1 MYEFRPTDHPATP
14 GVYLMK
20 DGRGRVLYVGKAKR
34 LRTRLASYFRAGAE
48 LTPKTRAMVAKVAR
62 VDTLST
68 ATEKEA
74 LLLEDSLIKKHRP
87 RYNIVLRDD
96 KRYIL
101 FRLSLSDPWPR
112 LTITRRVS
120 RDGSAHFGPFTS
132 GLAAKHT
139 WKLLGR
145 VFPLRKCGDATFRN
159 RVRPCLYHH
168 MGQCP
173 APCVKDVDREAYME
187 LVRQV
192 EMVLS
197 GRSGELVRRLTG
209 EMRRCAE
216 TLEYER
222 AAVLRDQI
230 RAVERTVERQAVVDP
245 DGGDMDVAGLT
256 SDGDGLTLAVL
267 FVRQGR
273 LLDSRCFH
281 WPGLDMEDGPSA
293 SAAFLMQF
301 YGPTRFIPAR
311 VLLPWDLGDPVLAE
325 VLSERRGGRV
335 RLDTPRT
342 GARKQLMEMAR
353 TNAREAACRR
363 RGQDS
368 ILDLL
373 AKALRLPGPP
383 RRMEAVDI
391 SHTGGQ
397 SVRAG
402 VAVYEDGSPA
412 PSQYRALTL
421 PGVEGGDDYAALA
434 AWARRRAA
442 SGPPW
447 PDLVLVDGGRGQLA
461 AVERAL
467 DEADYGEH
475 ERPDWRLVS
484 MAKTPT
490 GAKTPSVAKTPPGA
504 NTPGR
509 TGADRRAGALD
520 DRVFAPGRT
529 NPLPLRPGSPELL
542 FLQRLRDAAHR
553 HALGRQR
560 SARSGEMLKSELLTL
575 DGVGQGTARLLW
587 DRFGS
592 LEAMGAATEDDLA
605 ALPGI
610 GRKRAARLA
619 ASLSGL
625 RTGGKKG
632 AKPRKGG
639 P

>member
-1 MYEFRPTDHPATP
+1 MYEFSPADHPATP

-20 DGRGRVLYVGKAKR
+20 DARGRVLYVGKAKR
-34 LRTRLASYFRAGAE
+34 LRTRLASYFRGGADH
-48 LTPKTRAMVAKVAR
+48 TPKTWALLARVAR

-101 FRLSLSDPWPR
+101 FRLTLADSWPR
-112 LTITRRVS
+112 LIVTRRVAK
-120 RDGSAHFGPFTS
+120 DGSAHFGPFTS

-168 MGQCP
+168 MGQCL
-173 APCVKDVDREAYME
+173 APCVNEVDRAQYME
-187 LVRQV
+187 MVRQV

-197 GRSGELVRRLTG
+197 GRSGELVRRLRAD
-209 EMRRCAE
+209 MRRCAKDM
-216 TLEYER
+216 EYER
-222 AAVLRDQI
+222 AAALRDQI
-230 RAVERTVERQAVVDP
+230 RAVERTVERQAVVVP
-245 DGGDMDVAGLT
+245 ECGKGGGDMDVAGLT
-256 SDGDGLTLAVL
+256 ADGDGLTLAVL

-273 LLDSRCFH
+273 LLDSRAFH

-301 YGPTRFIPAR
+301 YGATRFIPER
-311 VLLPWDLGDPVLAE
+311 ILLPWDLGDPVLAE
-325 VLSERRGGRV
+325 VLAERRGGRV
-335 RLDTPRT
+335 RLETPRT
-342 GARKQLMEMAR
+342 GAEKKLLDMAR
-353 TNAREAACRR
+353 TNAREAGMRSAAET
-363 RGQDS
+363 S

-373 AKALRLPGPP
+373 AVALRLPGPP

-391 SHTGGQ
+391 SHTGGR

-402 VAVYEDGSPA
+402 VAVYEDGRPA
-412 PSQYRALTL
+412 PSQYRALPL
-421 PGVEGGDDYAALA
+421 PEVEGGADDYAALA

-467 DEADYGEH
+467 AEADYGEH
-475 ERPDWRLVS
+475 EPPAWRLFS
-484 MAKTPT
+484 MAKTPARER
-490 GAKTPSVAKTPPGA
+490 GS
-504 NTPGR
+504 
-509 TGADRRAGALD
+509 ADRRAGALE

-529 NPLPLRPGSPELL
+529 NPLALRPGGPELL
-542 FLQRLRDAAHR
+542 FLQRLRDASHR

-560 SARSGEMLKSELLTL
+560 AARAGEMLKSELLTL
-575 DGVGQGTARLLW
+575 DGVGPSTARLLW

-592 LEAMGAATEDDLA
+592 LEAMAGAGEDDLA

-610 GRKRAARLA
+610 GKKKAARLA
-619 ASLSGL
+619 ASLAGL
-625 RTGGKKG
+625 RTGKS
-632 AKPRKGG
+632 
-639 P
+639 

>member
-1 MYEFRPTDHPATP
+1 MYEFSPSEHPATP

-20 DGRGRVLYVGKAKR
+20 DARGRILYVGKAKR
-34 LRTRLASYFRAGAE
+34 LRTRLASYFRAGADHP
-48 LTPKTRAMVAKVAR
+48 PKTRALLAKVVR

-101 FRLSLSDPWPR
+101 FRLTLADRWPR
-112 LTITRRVS
+112 LVVTRRVA

-168 MGQCP
+168 LGQCQ
-173 APCVKDVDREAYME
+173 APCVREVDHEAYME
-187 LVRQV
+187 MVRQV

-197 GRSGELVRRLTG
+197 GRSGELVRRLAS
-209 EMRRCAE
+209 EMRLAAGAM
-216 TLEYER
+216 EYER

-245 DGGDMDVAGLT
+245 AGGDMDVAGLHAAE
-256 SDGDGLTLAVL
+256 DGLTLAVL

-273 LLDSRCFH
+273 LLDSRSFH
-281 WPGLDMEDGPSA
+281 WPGLDAEDGPSA
-293 SAAFLMQF
+293 AAAFLTQF
-301 YGPTRFIPAR
+301 YGPTRFIPGR
-311 VLLPWDLGDPVLAE
+311 ILLPWDLGDPVLAE
-325 VLSERRGGRV
+325 VLAERRGGRM

-342 GARKQLMEMAR
+342 GAEKKLLDMAR
-353 TNAREAACRR
+353 TNAREAAAHRR
-363 RGQDS
+363 AEPS

-383 RRMEAVDI
+383 ERIEAVDV
-391 SHTGGQ
+391 SHTGGR
-397 SVRAG
+397 STRVG
-402 VAVYEDGSPA
+402 VAVYEGGRPA
-412 PSQYRALTL
+412 PSQYRALPL
-421 PGVEGGDDYAALA
+421 PDVSDNGPGGDDYAALA
-434 AWARRRAA
+434 AWAQRRAA

-447 PDLVLVDGGRGQLA
+447 PDLVLVDGGRGQLG

-467 DEADYGEH
+467 AEADYGDDEPPH
-475 ERPDWRLVS
+475 WRLVS
-484 MAKTPT
+484 MAKTPS
-490 GAKTPSVAKTPPGA
+490 GVKTPQGGKPPGRA
-504 NTPGR
+504 
-509 TGADRRAGALD
+509 GADRRAGALE

-560 SARSGEMLKSELLTL
+560 SARTGDMLKSELLTL
-575 DGVGQGTARLLW
+575 DGVGPSTARLLW

-592 LEAMGAATEDDLA
+592 LEAMSRATEDDLA

-610 GRKRAARLA
+610 GRKKAARLA
-619 ASLSGL
+619 ASLAGL
-625 RTGGKKG
+625 GSR
-632 AKPRKGG
+632 
-639 P
+639 